1 MIRTSP
7 HLAGLL
13 TPVKQKVLAATL
25 LHPDRAWY
33 LLELARSL
41 SMPVSSIQHELGVF
55 VASGLLT
62 RRKDGNRVYYQA
74 DRKCPIYPE
83 LAKIL
88 VKTVGVVDVLK
99 KALAPLASHIDVAFL
114 YGSIASSKE
123 QTESDIDL
131 MVVGDVQLL
140 DLSNALLRRIEP
152 QLGRSVNPTVYTT
165 QEFQKKVREG
175 HHFLTSVL
183 EKEILFVHGA
193 ADDLANLTRSTARA
207 SAPDEPT
214 GNARSKRG
222 RRKRP

>member
-1 MIRTSP
+1 MVRTSP

-13 TPVKQKVLAATL
+13 TPIKQKVLAATL

-33 LLELARSL
+33 LLELARCL
-41 SMPVSSIQHELGVF
+41 SIPVSSIQHELGVF

-62 RRKDGNRVYYQA
+62 RHKDGNRVYYQA
-74 DRKCPIYPE
+74 DRRCPIYPE
-83 LAKIL
+83 LSKML
-88 VKTVGVVDVLK
+88 VKTMGVVDVLK
-99 KALAPLASHIDVAFL
+99 RALSGLASHIDVAFL
-114 YGSIASSKE
+114 YGSIASSQE

-140 DLSNALLRRIEP
+140 DLSSVLLRGVEP

-165 QEFQKKVREG
+165 QEFQRKVKEG

-193 ADDLANLTRSTARA
+193 ADDLANLTRRTARA
-207 SAPDEPT
+207 TASDKPA
-214 GNARSKRG
+214 GNTRPQRG
-222 RRKRP
+222 RRQRS